1 MKKIYLAILAGA
13 LACCACAPASTVK
26 ASRGQALPPAAAK
39 TSLDRLEAKP
49 SSQAGVRLFQM
60 SYYRRAA
67 LEFERVLEVE
77 PANYRAAY
85 MLGMSNLKR
94 GRYEDARDAFRL
106 ALELGPDRKTASH
119 IHNGL
124 AYSYESMHQTRMA
137 HHHYHL
143 ACQFNKANGYA
154 QAGAARTE
162 YRDRSEP
169 KPRPVARGGAQGRR
183 STG

>member
-1 MKKIYLAILAGA
+1 MKRLNLAILAGA
-13 LACCACAPASTVK
+13 LVCAACAPSSTVK
-26 ASRGQALPPAAAK
+26 ASRSQTVPPAAAK
-39 TSLDRLEAKP
+39 TSLQRLEAKP
-49 SSQAGVRLFQM
+49 SSQAGARLYQM
-60 SYYRRAA
+60 GYYRRSAS
-67 LEFERVLEVE
+67 EFERVLEVE
-77 PANYRAAY
+77 TADYRAAY
-85 MLGMSNLKR
+85 MLGMSHLKR

-106 ALELGPDRKTASH
+106 ALELGPDRKTACH

-169 KPRPVARGGAQGRR
+169 KPRPVARGASQGKR